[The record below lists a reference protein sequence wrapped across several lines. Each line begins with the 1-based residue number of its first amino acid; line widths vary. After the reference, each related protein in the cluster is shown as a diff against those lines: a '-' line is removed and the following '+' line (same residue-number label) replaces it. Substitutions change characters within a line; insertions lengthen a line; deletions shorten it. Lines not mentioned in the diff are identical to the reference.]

1 MRFLFII
8 IKGTEHSSLSN
19 LRVKCAAREGGVLVS
34 STATIA
40 ARVVKE
46 ERIYVTFVVGNLIAN
61 ERGFWFA
68 RRPSLLFGNF
78 ECKNI

>member
-8 IKGTEHSSLSN
+8 IKGTDNSSLSN
-19 LRVKCAAREGGVLVS
+19 LCVKRAAREGGVLVS

-46 ERIYVTFVVGNLIAN
+46 
-61 ERGFWFA
+61 
-68 RRPSLLFGNF
+68 
-78 ECKNI
+78 K